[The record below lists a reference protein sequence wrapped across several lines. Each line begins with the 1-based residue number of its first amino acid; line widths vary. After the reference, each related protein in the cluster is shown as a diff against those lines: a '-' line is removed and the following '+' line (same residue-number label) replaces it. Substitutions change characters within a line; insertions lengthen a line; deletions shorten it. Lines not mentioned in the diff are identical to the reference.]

1 MMEFALLRAL
11 IPFGSIAK
19 ICHSDWRNCSRAAKL
34 PINKKTF
41 TGQAMLAVTQKKIK
55 RGYDGS

>member
-1 MMEFALLRAL
+1 MEFALLRAL

-19 ICHSDWRNCSRAAKL
+19 ICDLDQPSCRPRATL
-34 PINKKTF
+34 PIHQITI
-41 TGQAMLAVTQKKIK
+41 TGQLRLAVKQEKIK